1 MKKIKLAI
9 IGFLILLTSG
19 CTVDY
24 NLSINEDLSVSE
36 IVEAKEST
44 NRMNSKTNLKGEQAV
59 KYLFDMFKR
68 DNEDIDLSSKE
79 ENGETIATATA
90 SHDSLETYTLNFS
103 SDVFNEVTVTKKDN
117 EVTLVAIQSKLLGGN
132 SLRTLVYDELNVNI
146 NVPFNV
152 IENNADKKEGNT
164 YTWNIKESNELKT
177 IKIVFD
183 VKKEKNAAN
192 INIGKEV
199 LNIKYEYIGLG
210 ILIAVISFI
219 IIFVAIKNKKNNMI

>member
-1 MKKIKLAI
+1 MKRIKLVI

-24 NLSINEDLSVSE
+24 NLNINEDLSVSE

-44 NRMNSKTNLKGEQAV
+44 NKMQSKTNLKGEQAV
-59 KYLFDMFKR
+59 KYLFEMFKR
-68 DNEDIDLSSKE
+68 EGEEINLSSKE
-79 ENGETIATATA
+79 ENEETIATATT
-90 SHDSLETYTLNFS
+90 SHNSLETYSSKFS
-103 SDVFNEVTVTKKDN
+103 SDVFEEVSATKKDN

-132 SLRTLVYDELNVNI
+132 GLRTLVYDEINI
-146 NVPFNV
+146 NLNVPFTV
-152 IENNADKKEGNT
+152 IESNADKINGT
-164 YTWNIKESNELKT
+164 VYTWNIKESDKLKT

-183 VKKEKNAAN
+183 TKKQKNAAN

-210 ILIAVISFI
+210 IVIVVISAI
-219 IIFVAIKNKKNNMI
+219 VIFVAVKNKRNNSI